1 MRVNYYLL
9 PVIVI
14 VALLGAAITANALGI
29 WSTSGRTVT
38 DVTSMTS
45 EEIKGW
51 MTLQQVIDGVGVEQ
65 ADLYRLMG
73 IPPEI
78 AASTALKELE
88 GVVPG
93 FEVTVLRE
101 RLSAYLQSP

>member
-9 PVIVI
+9 PVIAI
-14 VALLGAAITANALGI
+14 AALLGAAIIANALGI

-38 DVTSMTS
+38 DLVSLTP

-51 MTLQQVIDGVGVEQ
+51 MTLQQVIDGVGIGQ
-65 ADLYRLMG
+65 SDLYGLMN
-73 IPPEI
+73 IPPEVP
-78 AASTALKELE
+78 ANTALKELE
-88 GVVPG
+88 GIVLD

-101 RLSAYLQSP
+101 RLTVYLQE